1 MQEPAHAS
9 TCWRPLNAH
18 QLQELHCWLRL
29 LLFDLLHYLAQAGI
43 FTNPEYATVMTI
55 AIGQQ
60 MAMTGPFITLV
71 SDDPILGFG
80 WQQKRERSGQLWLAA
95 FSCVCQFCS
104 QDGYLVRDWVAPLS
118 PRVAA
123 ALLRAAEEHSW

>member
-1 MQEPAHAS
+1 MQAHAS

-71 SDDPILGFG
+71 SDDPILGFWMATEKG
-80 WQQKRERSGQLWLAA
+80 AQWATVASCLQLRLPVLLSRWL
-95 FSCVCQFCS
+95 SCS
-104 QDGYLVRDWVAPLS
+104 
-118 PRVAA
+118 
-123 ALLRAAEEHSW
+123 